1 MGHFKLFILLLA
13 LIIDM
18 GFCTFYIPNSG
29 SGRYGIIGRHGS
41 GTGTGSSRYGVS
53 SSGIGHDG
61 RHGGH
66 SGSGDGSSRYGSIGT
81 GSGRYG
87 SSSGTGT
94 GSGMY
99 RGTTERYGR
108 TRSGVTGTER
118 ITGRG
123 TGPSFFFPQ

>member
-41 GTGTGSSRYGVS
+41 GTSTGAGSSRYGVS

-94 GSGMY
+94 GSGRYGSSSGTGTGSGMY
-99 RGTTERYGR
+99 RGTTERWKN
-108 TRSGVTGTER
+108 
-118 ITGRG
+118 
-123 TGPSFFFPQ
+123 